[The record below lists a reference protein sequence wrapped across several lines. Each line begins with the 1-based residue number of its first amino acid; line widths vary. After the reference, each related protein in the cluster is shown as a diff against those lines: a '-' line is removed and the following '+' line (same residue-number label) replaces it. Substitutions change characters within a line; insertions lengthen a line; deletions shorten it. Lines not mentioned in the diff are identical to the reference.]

1 MKSLGALMLI
11 AIFTSGLAMANPST
25 PEPLEVLEVP
35 VPPDDCFGRTY
46 TCQAKLSFTVV
57 EDGSVVGIKVLE
69 SSRSYPCDRA
79 LIHSLRGRVYPELL
93 TAAHLEERLV
103 GYQCINGRPA
113 NNSFKAMPL
122 RGTP

>member
-1 MKSLGALMLI
+1 MKILGAVMLI
-11 AIFTSGLAMANPST
+11 IVIGSGLAMANSATMEPIPV
-25 PEPLEVLEVP
+25 PEIP

-46 TCQAKLSFTVV
+46 TCQAKLSFTVG
-57 EDGSVVGIKVLE
+57 EDGRASDIKVLE

-79 LIHSLRGRVYPELL
+79 LIYSLRGRIYPEQVS
-93 TAAHLEERLV
+93 TVHVEEHLV
-103 GYQCINGRPA
+103 GYQCIDGRPA